1 LNSQTNVVGSAFL
14 EAGKV
19 SFSDSSTG
27 KNIIKDA
34 SLRAELEF
42 EGKDLSLKAAAVAGN
57 ILPQLSGTVKDFLEK
72 GRSLQIKG
80 ILPEISLT
88 EIRNSFWDVF
98 PDSLLYAGLDG
109 SVSSDFSIAYGK
121 DGLSVNGNVQVK
133 DCFLKGEY
141 GEYSIG
147 PINGQVPIAYGRVRN
162 GGEAVSLPSFEKS
175 QFESLTKYYAK
186 EEGEKDFKKITIG
199 SLDYGFPLLKDI
211 TLLVKQRG
219 SVLNIERFGAN
230 IFGGRFEG
238 SGLLDLSKGL
248 DYRAGFII
256 QGLSMATLCERIEP
270 IRGFISGKVDGV
282 ANFKGS
288 GAGLSHLMGMADFWT
303 YSSGNEKTMI
313 SKEFLQKIGGP
324 SLKTYLG
331 NRRFN
336 KGIMSLYLQKGDLI
350 FKELEISNRNF
361 FGVTDLSV
369 KVVPF
374 NNRIALDK
382 FLWSVT
388 EAAQRPKEKK

>member
-1 LNSQTNVVGSAFL
+1 
-14 EAGKV
+14 
-19 SFSDSSTG
+19 
-27 KNIIKDA
+27 
-34 SLRAELEF
+34 
-42 EGKDLSLKAAAVAGN
+42 
-57 ILPQLSGTVKDFLEK
+57 
-72 GRSLQIKG
+72 
-80 ILPEISLT
+80 
-88 EIRNSFWDVF
+88 
-98 PDSLLYAGLDG
+98 
-109 SVSSDFSIAYGK
+109 
-121 DGLSVNGNVQVK
+121 
-133 DCFLKGEY
+133 
-141 GEYSIG
+141 
-147 PINGQVPIAYGRVRN
+147 
-162 GGEAVSLPSFEKS
+162 
-175 QFESLTKYYAK
+175 
-186 EEGEKDFKKITIG
+186 
-199 SLDYGFPLLKDI
+199 LKDI
-211 TLLVKQRG
+211 SLLVKQRG

-230 IFGGRFEG
+230 IFGGRCEG

-248 DYRAGFII
+248 DYRVGFII
-256 QGLSMATLCERIEP
+256 RGLSMATLCERIEP

-282 ANFKGS
+282 ANLKGS
-288 GAGLSHLMGMADFWT
+288 GTEISHLIGMADFWT

-331 NRRFN
+331 NRPFN

-374 NNRIALDK
+374 NNKIALDK